1 MNSVC
6 IDDKV
11 YAKGFITT
19 CIQHVYHG
27 DGYSKKQQLLYQLL
41 NKSWILRISFICHFM
56 NESNA
61 LCILIIIGLID
72 KWMLAHATIIIM
84 KC

>member
-1 MNSVC
+1 M
-6 IDDKV
+6 
-11 YAKGFITT
+11 YTT
-19 CIQHVYHG
+19 CVPWRWVLEKTATII
-27 DGYSKKQQLLYQLL
+27 SIAQQIMD
-41 NKSWILRISFICHFM
+41 SISFICHFM